1 MTEPVCPQCGAQN
14 ETRCVGGPGE
24 PCYLALTA
32 GQRFRLFTDAELAE
46 LWDGLTMDDGIRYG
60 IEPPDIAEAD
70 IDNQAAYPAEYV
82 LVCEL
87 HAEAEMRGLDDLE
100 PDRWGNV
107 P

>member
-14 ETRCVGGPGE
+14 ETR
-24 PCYLALTA
+24 YLALTA

-107 P
+107 L